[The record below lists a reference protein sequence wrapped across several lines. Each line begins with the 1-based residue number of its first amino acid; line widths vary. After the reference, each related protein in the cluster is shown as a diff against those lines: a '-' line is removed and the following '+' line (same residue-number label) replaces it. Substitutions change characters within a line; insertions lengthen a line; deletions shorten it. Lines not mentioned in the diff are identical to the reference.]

1 MRTWPSLSARSHMF
15 QYFPSSAYSPLPSF
29 TIPHPVLLLP
39 SAGLFF
45 SSQQGRDFPATHLS
59 FWASFPIF
67 DCFNNN
73 NWRLAKEVENKLG
86 AVDPAVVIRAW
97 WSTGHPPYECC
108 YVTGRVG
115 GTRLDGQ
122 PTARQIPHLYFSF
135 LFFYGRAGR
144 SIRFTEEAWPNP
156 QARTSSHTQP
166 EKMRRKNWLWPPF
179 WPAAKGRY

>member
-15 QYFPSSAYSPLPSF
+15 QYFPSSAYSPPPSRF
-29 TIPHPVLLLP
+29 LIQ
-39 SAGLFF
+39 SFF
-45 SSQQGRDFPATHLS
+45 FHRLVFASQQGRDFPATHLS

-67 DCFNNN
+67 DCFDNNNN

-86 AVDPAVVIRAW
+86 GCWSGGGYTCVVVN
-97 WSTGHPPYECC
+97 WSSTLWMLL

-135 LFFYGRAGR
+135 FFYGRAGR

-156 QARTSSHTQP
+156 QARSSSHTHTARNLTLQ
-166 EKMRRKNWLWPPF
+166 KIRRRNWL
-179 WPAAKGRY
+179 